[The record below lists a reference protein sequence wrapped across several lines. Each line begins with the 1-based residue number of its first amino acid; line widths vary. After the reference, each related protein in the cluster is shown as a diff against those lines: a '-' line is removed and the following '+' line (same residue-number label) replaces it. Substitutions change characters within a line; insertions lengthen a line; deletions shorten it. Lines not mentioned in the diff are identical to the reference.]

1 MNLVKYTLVLAVL
14 GSFSSTAF
22 GMEKK
27 RPWQDELNI
36 HATPKSQKIDQ
47 TAADFDDEAPALI
60 MDDEYPTRM
69 PEIDRSSNNNALPQ
83 NNPATQVTMPVGAT
97 TVQLANGL
105 ATFKQ
110 LMEDQFSQVHQTLKK
125 VIEKLTTTEGRI
137 QEMSAKIAT
146 IRAMQPQAHAYPLL
160 PTPVLPKP
168 AAASAFKPV
177 VVRPGTFIVTAAE
190 FAPGCQHI
198 FYDKDTAAAIL
209 AKHAHNQ
216 KAIINWITN
225 SIKQNQSTAFQLK
238 RLSDKENMQLSNAY
252 SSNNFATITN
262 LIDLY
267 CARNLMV
274 NIFKNN
280 RADLMSHCVAQGY
293 NLNATI
299 AADGQVTPLA
309 YAIGLNQEKMVEIL
323 LGAGCDITTPIS
335 GEGRTFTYLHA
346 ACSDASPAIID
357 RLIKAGAPIDA
368 VNSVGATPLIV
379 AAKGGLSANVKTLI
393 AAGADVNKKDNTGL
407 TALDWA
413 QKSKMPED
421 ARTEIVNLLK
431 NRMTQK

>member
-190 FAPGCQHI
+190 FAPGCQ
-198 FYDKDTAAAIL
+198 T
-209 AKHAHNQ
+209 
-216 KAIINWITN
+216 
-225 SIKQNQSTAFQLK
+225 
-238 RLSDKENMQLSNAY
+238 
-252 SSNNFATITN
+252 
-262 LIDLY
+262 
-267 CARNLMV
+267 C
-274 NIFKNN
+274 
-280 RADLMSHCVAQGY
+280 
-293 NLNATI
+293 
-299 AADGQVTPLA
+299 P
-309 YAIGLNQEKMVEIL
+309 
-323 LGAGCDITTPIS
+323 
-335 GEGRTFTYLHA
+335 
-346 ACSDASPAIID
+346 
-357 RLIKAGAPIDA
+357 
-368 VNSVGATPLIV
+368 
-379 AAKGGLSANVKTLI
+379 
-393 AAGADVNKKDNTGL
+393 
-407 TALDWA
+407 
-413 QKSKMPED
+413 
-421 ARTEIVNLLK
+421 
-431 NRMTQK
+431 